1 MKTKRL
7 VPTVC
12 VLALGVVLTAC
23 GGKTSGES
31 ASSIENSVGS
41 SAGITSESE
50 KAAVTESANTVSAD
64 KLSSQVIE
72 NMKGVSR
79 LSQKL
84 SLQMKAESSSQNDGT
99 DISMTMDLATDVCS
113 NPSVTHTKG
122 TVSMSLPGQETSS
135 DLELYLLELY
145 SEETDGKYSIYSSS
159 DGKTWTST
167 QQEMPKNE
175 DLYPRQVYEMI
186 AGGDT
191 DASLRGATEQING
204 KEAYVIDVTLKGELL
219 KSAMQQANTVM
230 NDMMEE
236 SSDGEDTAVPAQVY
250 IYKDTMYPAG
260 IAMDAEKLG
269 NAMIRSL
276 TRDLDSGYTVKTY
289 QVRSTFDNFD
299 KVEKIVVPE
308 EIKAAAVSAESSAEA
323 AAGQTGDAGAD
334 LDGKKWQDMTF
345 SMDGQVYR
353 IPFAYAGIKDQWT
366 FNLSDYGYDKGYV
379 LNPGDKVT
387 GTIQLQNSRYSKVR
401 CTAGFMNTGTEVKDI
416 LDTDIWSFTMD
427 ISSAD
432 QYPEV
437 ELPGG
442 ITWGSTEDDIIKAY
456 GKPDEDPYV
465 SKELGY
471 SVYNWFDHFTYKMK
485 LTVYKDGGLK
495 GIMLE
500 NYEK

>member
-1 MKTKRL
+1 MIIKRL

-12 VLALGVVLTAC
+12 ALALGVVLTAC

-41 SAGITSESE
+41 SAGITAESE
-50 KAAVTESANTVSAD
+50 KAAVTESADTVSAD

-84 SLQMKAESSSQNDGT
+84 SLQMKAESSLQNDGT
-99 DISMTMDLATDVCS
+99 DISMSMDLATDVCS

-122 TVSMSLPGQETSS
+122 TVNMSLPGQETSS
-135 DLELYLLELY
+135 DLKLYLLELY

-191 DASLRGATEQING
+191 NASLRGTTEQING

-236 SSDGEDTAVPAQVY
+236 SSDTEDAAVPAQVY

-276 TRDLDSGYTVKTY
+276 TGDMDSGYSVKTY

-308 EIKAAAVSAESSAEA
+308 EIKAAAE
-323 AAGQTGDAGAD
+323 QTGDADAD
-334 LDGKKWQDMTF
+334 LDGKKWQDMAF
-345 SMDGQVYR
+345 SMDGKVYQ

>member
-1 MKTKRL
+1 MIIKRL

-12 VLALGVVLTAC
+12 ALALGVVLTAC

-41 SAGITSESE
+41 SAGITAESE
-50 KAAVTESANTVSAD
+50 KAAVTESADTVSAD

-84 SLQMKAESSSQNDGT
+84 SLQMKAESSLQNDGT
-99 DISMTMDLATDVCS
+99 DISMSMDLATDVCS

-122 TVSMSLPGQETSS
+122 TVNMSLPGQETSS
-135 DLELYLLELY
+135 DLKLYLLELY

-191 DASLRGATEQING
+191 NASLRGTTEQING

-236 SSDGEDTAVPAQVY
+236 SSDTEDAAVPAQVY

-276 TRDLDSGYTVKTY
+276 TGDMDSGYSVKTY

-308 EIKAAAVSAESSAEA
+308 EIKAAAE
-323 AAGQTGDAGAD
+323 QTGDAGAD
-334 LDGKKWQDMTF
+334 LSGKKWQDMAF
-345 SMDGQVYR
+345 SMDGKVYQ

-442 ITWGSTEDDIIKAY
+442 ITWGSTEDEIIKAY

>member
-1 MKTKRL
+1 MKTKKL
-7 VPTVC
+7 APVISAF
-12 VLALGVVLTAC
+12 ALGIVMSAC
-23 GGKTSGES
+23 GGRVSGES
-31 ASSIENSVGS
+31 ASAAA
-41 SAGITSESE
+41 SAGASAGMTTESE
-50 KAAVTESANTVSAD
+50 KAASTEPATEISAD
-64 KLSSQVIE
+64 ALSAQVIE
-72 NMKGVSR
+72 KMKGVSS
-79 LSQKL
+79 LSQQF
-84 SLQMKAESSSQNDGT
+84 SLQMEAESSSQNDGT
-99 DISMTMDLATDVCS
+99 DISMAMDLATDVCS

-122 TVSMSLPGQETSS
+122 TVSMSLLGQETSS
-135 DLELYLLELY
+135 DLELY

-191 DASLRGATEQING
+191 NASLRGTTEQING
-204 KEAYVIDVTLKGELL
+204 KEVYVIDVTLKGDLL
-219 KSAMQQANTVM
+219 KSAMQQTDTVM
-230 NDMMEE
+230 NGMMED
-236 SSDGEDTAVPAQVY
+236 SSDAEDAAVPAQVY

-260 IAMDAEKLG
+260 IAMDAEELG

-276 TRDLDSGYTVKTY
+276 TGDMDAGYTVKTY

-299 KVEKIVVPE
+299 KTGKITIPE
-308 EIKAAAVSAESSAEA
+308 EIKAAAVSAETGTGAEASAE
-323 AAGQTGDAGAD
+323 QTGDAGED
-334 LDGKKWQDMTF
+334 LSGKKWQDMVF
-345 SMDGQVYR
+345 SMDGKVYQ
-353 IPFAYAGIKDQWT
+353 IPFAYAGIKDRWT

-387 GTIQLQNSRYSKVR
+387 GTIQLKNSKYSAVR

>member
-7 VPTVC
+7 VPAAC
-12 VLALGVVLTAC
+12 ALALGVVLAAC
-23 GGKTSGES
+23 GGKAPGES
-31 ASSIENSVGS
+31 ASAAA
-41 SAGITSESE
+41 SAETSTGITAESE
-50 KAAVTESANTVSAD
+50 KAAVTEPADTVSAD

-236 SSDGEDTAVPAQVY
+236 SSDGEDAAVPAQVY

-276 TRDLDSGYTVKTY
+276 TGDLDSGYTVKTY

-323 AAGQTGDAGAD
+323 AEQTGDAGAD
-334 LDGKKWQDMTF
+334 LDGKKWQDMAF

-353 IPFAYAGIKDQWT
+353 IPFAYAGIKDQWA

-401 CTAGFMNTGTEVKDI
+401 CTAGFMNTGAEVKDI

>member
-1 MKTKRL
+1 MIIKRF
-7 VPTVC
+7 VPAAC
-12 VLALGVVLTAC
+12 ALALGVVLAAC
-23 GGKTSGES
+23 GGKAPGES
-31 ASSIENSVGS
+31 ASAAA
-41 SAGITSESE
+41 SAETSTGITAESE
-50 KAAVTESANTVSAD
+50 KAATVSTET
-64 KLSSQVIE
+64 V
-72 NMKGVSR
+72 
-79 LSQKL
+79 
-84 SLQMKAESSSQNDGT
+84 AEAS
-99 DISMTMDLATDVCS
+99 AA
-113 NPSVTHTKG
+113 VTQSGEET
-122 TVSMSLPGQETSS
+122 TVSTET
-135 DLELYLLELY
+135 
-145 SEETDGKYSIYSSS
+145 G
-159 DGKTWTST
+159 
-167 QQEMPKNE
+167 
-175 DLYPRQVYEMI
+175 
-186 AGGDT
+186 
-191 DASLRGATEQING
+191 
-204 KEAYVIDVTLKGELL
+204 
-219 KSAMQQANTVM
+219 
-230 NDMMEE
+230 
-236 SSDGEDTAVPAQVY
+236 
-250 IYKDTMYPAG
+250 
-260 IAMDAEKLG
+260 
-269 NAMIRSL
+269 
-276 TRDLDSGYTVKTY
+276 
-289 QVRSTFDNFD
+289 
-299 KVEKIVVPE
+299 
-308 EIKAAAVSAESSAEA
+308 AEA
-323 AAGQTGDAGAD
+323 TGAEGASEAAEQTGDADAD
-334 LDGKKWQDMTF
+334 LDGKKWQDMAF
-345 SMDGQVYR
+345 SMDGKVYQ